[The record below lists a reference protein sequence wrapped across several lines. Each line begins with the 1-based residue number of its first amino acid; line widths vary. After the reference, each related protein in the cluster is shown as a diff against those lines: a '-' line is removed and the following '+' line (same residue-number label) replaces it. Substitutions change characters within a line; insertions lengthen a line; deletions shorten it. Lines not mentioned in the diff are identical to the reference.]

1 MTTEFPT
8 DYSRDFEEII
18 KDFGITFTWVR
29 RTTALDGYGQPL
41 GSVEE
46 NTEEITALFQ
56 PLTEAEFNILPE
68 GIPSDGVMRL
78 ITKRDVEADIDSI
91 FRRDN
96 DDWEVIKLVEAPRTP
111 DNIGGS
117 SIVFRVYLVTRRK

>member
-8 DYSRDFEEII
+8 DYSRDFDEII

-29 RTTALDGYGQPL
+29 RTMALDSYGQPT
-41 GSVEE
+41 GSEEE
-46 NTEEITALFQ
+46 NSEEITALFQ
-56 PLTEAEFNILPE
+56 PLTESEFNILPE

-91 FRRDN
+91 FRREN
-96 DDWEVIKLVEAPRTP
+96 DDWEVIKLDEAYRTP
-111 DNIGGS
+111 DKIGGS
-117 SIVFRVYLVTRRK
+117 SVAFRVYLVTRRK